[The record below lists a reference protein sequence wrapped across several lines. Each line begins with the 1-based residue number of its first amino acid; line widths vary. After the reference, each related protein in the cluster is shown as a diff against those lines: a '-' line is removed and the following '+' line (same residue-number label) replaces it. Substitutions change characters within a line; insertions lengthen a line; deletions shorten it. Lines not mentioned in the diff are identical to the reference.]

1 VRLPARRVFVTTHG
15 TAEKKSGLSY
25 WMHQV
30 LREADKA
37 EQGFDPDA
45 VHDLRVALRRCR
57 SMAEGFQAV
66 DPDSA
71 WKKMRKAGKELFG
84 SLGELRDI
92 HVMMEWTGK
101 LGTGEDPVTQRLLAY
116 AKDRE
121 QTLKMQAAE
130 ALKDFDREQW
140 ETLAK
145 LLSRRGFPLTQ
156 SRLRMKSGLFQCIA
170 LERWD
175 AAHRL
180 HRTAMKTRSKAGLH
194 RLRIG
199 VKKFRYVV
207 ENFLP
212 QMHEPWSRDLKEI
225 QDLLGEVHDLD
236 VLLETAVRIQA
247 FPVADDRLRWEQRI
261 GEERGQRIEKY
272 RAKMTGQD
280 SLWSRWRAGL
290 PQGREAEEAVYKKL
304 SVWAAFLD
312 SDVRHSQRIV
322 RLTLQ
327 LYDGLVRIGVMQ
339 ANNSHERELLRAA
352 VLVHDVG
359 RSEGNANHH
368 KATQRLVARLDPPF
382 GWKQEDISMVSLIAR
397 YHRGALPGAQKK
409 FLSLAPDLQIVTQR
423 LAGVLRLADA
433 MDRSHDGA
441 VHRLKVVKYGDF
453 VVVYADG
460 LNHCSSMAETIAG
473 ARYLLE
479 ESCGIPVMVKPMAS

>member
-1 VRLPARRVFVTTHG
+1 LFVTTHG

-66 DPDSA
+66 DPDPA

-101 LGTGEDPVTQRLLAY
+101 LGTGEDPVTQRLLEY
-116 AKDRE
+116 TRDRE
-121 QTLKMQAAE
+121 QILKAQAAE
-130 ALKDFDREQW
+130 ALKEFDREQW
-140 ETLAK
+140 EEFAR
-145 LLSRRGFPLTQ
+145 LLPRRGFPLVQ
-156 SRLRMKSGLFQCIA
+156 SRPRVKSGPFQCIA
-170 LERWD
+170 LERWE

-180 HRTAMKTRSKAGLH
+180 HRTAMRTRSKAGLH

-212 QMHEPWSRDLKEI
+212 HLHGPWSGDLKEI

-236 VLLETAVRIQA
+236 VLLETAMRIQA
-247 FPVADDRLRWEQRI
+247 FPVADDRLRWEQRM
-261 GEERGQRIEKY
+261 GEERGQRVEKY
-272 RAKMTGQD
+272 RAKMMGHD
-280 SLWSRWRAGL
+280 SLWSSWRAGL

-327 LYDGLVRIGVMQ
+327 LYDGLARIGVLEM
-339 ANNSHERELLRAA
+339 NGSHERELLRAA
-352 VLVHDVG
+352 AIVHDVG
-359 RSEGNANHH
+359 RSEGNADHH
-368 KATQRLVARLDPPF
+368 KATQRLVAKLDPPF

-397 YHRGALPGAQKK
+397 YHRGALPGEQKK
-409 FLSLAPDLQIVTQR
+409 FLGLAQDLQIVTQR

-433 MDRSHDGA
+433 LDRSHDGA
-441 VHRLKVVKYGDF
+441 IRRLKVVQQGDF

-460 LNHCSSMAETIAG
+460 LDQQSPLAETIAG

-479 ESCGIPVMVKPMAS
+479 ESCGIPVMVRSMAG